1 MRWLGSDQGLLD
13 IGFPHH
19 LVRPVSAPRLLGEIV
34 CIANEI
40 CLCLVDGQFIS
51 VDMSADLS
59 ELMLL
64 SSAVKLPGFLILKNY
79 IQIES
84 NLVKILTFLIAKSPH
99 SQFGGNLQCS
109 L

>member
-1 MRWLGSDQGLLD
+1 M
-13 IGFPHH
+13 
-19 LVRPVSAPRLLGEIV
+19 

-84 NLVKILTFLIAKSPH
+84 NLVKILTFLIPKSPH